1 LTSRRPA
8 PAWSHNTTSVN
19 TSSLERFDS
28 LPFDKC
34 YSGKLRRCESGTA
47 GPIIA
52 IPPDIFIMTA
62 VAVMFVIAIIG
73 AIATAPIIAT
83 APTVGMGAIATAAT
97 AVAAIISRVT
107 WRAKATTT
115 RPRLNGPR

>member
-1 LTSRRPA
+1 RLRSTERHPLLRGP
-8 PAWSHNTTSVN
+8 
-19 TSSLERFDS
+19 SLERFDS
-28 LPFDKC
+28 LPFDNC
-34 YSGKLRRCESGTA
+34 YSGKLPRCESGTA

-52 IPPDIFIMTA
+52 ISPDIFIMAA

-83 APTVGMGAIATAAT
+83 ASTVGMGAIAAAST
-97 AVAAIISRVT
+97 AVAAIISGVAR
-107 WRAKATTT
+107 RAIATA